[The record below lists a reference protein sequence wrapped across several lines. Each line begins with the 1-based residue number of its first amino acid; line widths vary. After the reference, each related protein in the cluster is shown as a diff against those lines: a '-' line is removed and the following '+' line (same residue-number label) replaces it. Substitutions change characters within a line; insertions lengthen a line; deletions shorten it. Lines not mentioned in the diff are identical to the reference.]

1 MSKVYD
7 LDALAEEVEGKR
19 IKLGGRTWDLP
30 GELPLL
36 ALEYLLGGRIE
47 DGASILVGEE
57 DGPELAPLLSAQAVR
72 HILGEVYGLAPEGG
86 ASDGSSRSTAKR
98 SRPTSSRRTA

>member
-36 ALEYLLGGRIE
+36 CFERLLAGRIE
-47 DGASILVGEE
+47 EASMLLVGEE
-57 DGPELAPLLSAQAVR
+57 DAAELAALISAPVVR
-72 HILGEVYGLAPEGG
+72 VLIEDVYGAAPEAG
-86 ASDGSSRSTAKR
+86 ASAASSRSTGRR
-98 SRPTSSRRTA
+98 SRPTSSRTTV